1 MILWFA
7 GVSFVFVWWV
17 FRTPALDY
25 RLVMLGSVLPVG
37 EVVFGGPRLLH
48 TLLAPVALLTIIML
62 ATQKRRLVRRRWIGV
77 AIGMLMHLVLDG
89 IWARKEVFWFPFFG
103 FASGDA
109 WNGLPEFGHS
119 IAVSLLLELI
129 GLADIEE
136 DGVGF
141 GSATGVTFGG
151 VDLSDLCPGLR
162 QEVSERG
169 HGLPSSMGGS
179 PPLRCGADGRER
191 NPTYL
196 VRFSPPHPQGR
207 GVVAADRRQN
217 PARPPRRDHPSP
229 SAARSR

>member
-25 RLVMLGSVLPVG
+25 RLVMLGSILPVG
-37 EVVFGGPRLLH
+37 EFMLGGPRLLH

-103 FASGDA
+103 VSTSEV

-119 IAVSLLLELI
+119 FGMSVLLELI
-129 GLADIEE
+129 GAACLVWAWRSFDLADRSKR
-136 DGVGF
+136 DRF
-141 GSATGVTFGG
+141 LRTGHLTRI
-151 VDLSDLCPGLR
+151 VDA
-162 QEVSERG
+162 
-169 HGLPSSMGGS
+169 
-179 PPLRCGADGRER
+179 PPTR
-191 NPTYL
+191 
-196 VRFSPPHPQGR
+196 
-207 GVVAADRRQN
+207 
-217 PARPPRRDHPSP
+217 
-229 SAARSR
+229 